1 MWCPLVAT
9 EGGEAESVSQLQV
22 AEMERGEGM
31 KIKLADLEVDP
42 TVNIR
47 DKLDEETVQWYMEI
61 FDQLPPVTAFRL
73 NGRVLLADG
82 FHRWSAAERLNLKE
96 IEADVR
102 DGTEQEAWEFAVMA
116 NWRHGKNLSQYEH
129 DKAIGRLHMIYG
141 TQKAVADLLSIAEST
156 VRRALKAIE
165 LAKIPPPAAGR
176 QTYNQARLS
185 TIAGAPTEE
194 QQKRLMERTDLSP
207 PELQASVRTLKDPE
221 VSEDYKER
229 MLKGAAPPI
238 LTGGRVL
245 TGSVEKMVVQAK
257 KYDSIGAIWTVLNA
271 IARVRELGL
280 KSIRQQASMTDA
292 DAILRLLRD
301 DIAFLERVKSELE
314 KA

>member
-1 MWCPLVAT
+1 
-9 EGGEAESVSQLQV
+9 
-22 AEMERGEGM
+22 M
-31 KIKLADLEVDP
+31 KIKLADLDVDP

-61 FDQLPPVTAFRL
+61 FDQLPPVTAYRL
-73 NGRVLLADG
+73 NGRILLADG

-96 IEADVR
+96 IEAEIR
-102 DGTEQEAWEFAVMA
+102 DGTEEEAWEFAVMA
-116 NWRHGKNLSQYEH
+116 NWQHGKNLSQYEH
-129 DKAIGRLHMIYG
+129 DKAIARLRMIHG
-141 TQKAVADLLSIAEST
+141 TNQAVADKLGIDERT
-156 VRRALKAIE
+156 VRRALQAVE
-165 LAKIPPPAAGR
+165 LHKISATSPNYS
-176 QTYNQARLS
+176 QQRLS

-194 QQKRLMERTDLSP
+194 QQKRLIERTDLSSS
-207 PELQASVRTLKDPE
+207 ELQASVRTLKDDE

-229 MLKGAAPPI
+229 MLAGTAPPI

-245 TGSVEKMVVQAK
+245 TGSVEKMVAQAK

-301 DIAFLERVKSELE
+301 DIAFLERVKTELE